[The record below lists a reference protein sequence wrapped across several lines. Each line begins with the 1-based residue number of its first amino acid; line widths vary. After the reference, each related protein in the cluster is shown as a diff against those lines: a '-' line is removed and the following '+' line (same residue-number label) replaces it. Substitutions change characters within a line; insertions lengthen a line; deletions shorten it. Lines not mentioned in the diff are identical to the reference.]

1 MGRINIRNNIKTFS
15 QIKRKRVSWY
25 HVIWEETIFFCV
37 VSAPLSWLSSTPKSL
52 LAVWFLPNIANIL
65 QLTFILGWNLSEKRE
80 KISFYNSLNTWNKLY
95 CNQTNI
101 YCLHISLLL
110 LNSYIFYC
118 VILWYYGRCCNSSIF
133 IHIWFEFLTKMRIS
147 DPIWR

>member
-1 MGRINIRNNIKTFS
+1 MGILNIRNKIETFS

-25 HVIWEETIFFCV
+25 HVIWEETIYFCV

-80 KISFYNSLNTWNKLY
+80 KFSFYNSWNTWNKLY
-95 CNQTNI
+95 CNQTNVLFAYLPSSPEFI
-101 YCLHISLLL
+101 YVF
-110 LNSYIFYC
+110 NY
-118 VILWYYGRCCNSSIF
+118 VILWYYGRCCDSSIF
-133 IHIWFEFLTKMRIS
+133 IHIWFEFLTKMCIS